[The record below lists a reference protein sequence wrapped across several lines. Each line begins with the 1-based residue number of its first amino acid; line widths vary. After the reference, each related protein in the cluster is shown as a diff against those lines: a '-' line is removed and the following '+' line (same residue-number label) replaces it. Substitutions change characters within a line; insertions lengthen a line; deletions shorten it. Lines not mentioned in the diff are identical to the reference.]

1 MPRFRIH
8 RLKAHLR
15 EAVRWAPHTSGI
27 AWLKS
32 RDYSDGGDV
41 EAPNLYAAWK
51 RLREEGRPLA
61 IGDALETE
69 AGELRVC
76 KYVGLEEA
84 RWQLAEAE
92 APEVPGEVT
101 RTA

>member
-1 MPRFRIH
+1 MPRFRVYL
-8 RLKAHLR
+8 LKAHLR

-27 AWLKS
+27 AWLNR
-32 RDYSDGGDV
+32 RDYSAGGDV

-51 RLREEGRPLA
+51 RLREQGRPLG

-92 APEVPGEVT
+92 TAASSGEVT
-101 RTA
+101 QTA